1 NLLSHLANHCTREI
15 GRECLRQINNDRTFM
30 KAHYLLQQL
39 CLRINHHLGVF
50 YLENFL
56 IQKYLMF
63 LNGSA
68 SLQIENNDNFENRVN
83 HYLENEDCNLE
94 DGNNDEETK
103 DDVKTNNDNCNLNN
117 ISKKK

>member
-1 NLLSHLANHCTREI
+1 
-15 GRECLRQINNDRTFM
+15 
-30 KAHYLLQQL
+30 
-39 CLRINHHLGVF
+39 
-50 YLENFL
+50 
-56 IQKYLMF
+56 
-63 LNGSA
+63 A